1 MLKRLSLA
9 LFCASL
15 LPLSAHAAS
24 YDCTRADTAA
34 EIAVCSN
41 PSLNRMDEELAVE
54 YRSLLNRLPPIMDHG
69 RRCRTLHSGHN
80 CADNPGRVFAA
91 GIVVCHNHPVGQPL
105 GNLAHQRSLAGIP
118 VAAATKYAP

>member
-9 LFCASL
+9 LFRASL

-41 PSLNRMDEELAVE
+41 PSLNRLDEELAVE
-54 YRSLLNRLPPIMDHG
+54 YRSLLNRLPPRKAEMVRQD
-69 RRCRTLHSGHN
+69 
-80 CADNPGRVFAA
+80 
-91 GIVVCHNHPVGQPL
+91 
-105 GNLAHQRSLAGIP
+105 QRSWLSARDTCGAD
-118 VAAATKYAP
+118 VRCLRARYQERSARLNEY

>member
-41 PSLNRMDEELAVE
+41 PSLNRLDEELAVE
-54 YRSLLNRLPPIMDHG
+54 YRSLLNRLPPRKAEMVRQD
-69 RRCRTLHSGHN
+69 
-80 CADNPGRVFAA
+80 
-91 GIVVCHNHPVGQPL
+91 
-105 GNLAHQRSLAGIP
+105 QRSWLSARDTCGAD
-118 VAAATKYAP
+118 VRCLRARYQERSARLNEY